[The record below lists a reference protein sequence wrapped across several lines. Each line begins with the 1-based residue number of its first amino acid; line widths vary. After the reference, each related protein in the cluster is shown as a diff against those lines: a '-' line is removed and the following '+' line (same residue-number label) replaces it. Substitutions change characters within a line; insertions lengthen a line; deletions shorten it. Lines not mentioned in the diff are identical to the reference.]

1 MRPLHLHKIVP
12 GLLLLLLCFH
22 ESRAQYNYAEMSRKT
37 VYFGIHTGFNV
48 GDFKVIHKK
57 TLTENDSIRSLRP
70 RLGPGFNLG
79 IICNYQ
85 INKHF
90 DLRAIPSLVFTDRV
104 LEYETVNRKESIV
117 RKSLSSIYMNFP
129 LQVRYKSDPIK
140 DFRIFV
146 IAGMRYDFDLASNQK
161 SRKALDIIKLK
172 RHDLSVEYGL
182 GMMFYFPYFILTPE
196 FKMSHGVLDIHE
208 PTEGLI
214 YSRVLQKLYSRS
226 FTFSI
231 NIEG

>member
-1 MRPLHLHKIVP
+1 
-12 GLLLLLLCFH
+12 
-22 ESRAQYNYAEMSRKT
+22 
-37 VYFGIHTGFNV
+37 
-48 GDFKVIHKK
+48 
-57 TLTENDSIRSLRP
+57 
-70 RLGPGFNLG
+70 
-79 IICNYQ
+79 
-85 INKHF
+85 
-90 DLRAIPSLVFTDRV
+90 
-104 LEYETVNRKESIV
+104 
-117 RKSLSSIYMNFP
+117 MNFP

>member
-1 MRPLHLHKIVP
+1 MRHVYLRKLAFAVV
-12 GLLLLLLCFH
+12 LLLLSFH
-22 ESRAQYNYAEMSRKT
+22 GMAQYNYAEMSKKT
-37 VYFGIHTGFNV
+37 VYFGIHTGVNM
-48 GDFKVIHKK
+48 GDFKVVHKK
-57 TLTENDSIRSLRP
+57 TLLENDSIKSVRP
-70 RLGPGFNLG
+70 RVGPGFNLG

-104 LEYETVNRKESIV
+104 LEYNTVNKKESV
-117 RKSLSSIYMNFP
+117 VKKSLSSIYMNFP
-129 LQVRYKSDPIK
+129 LQVRYKSEPIK

-146 IAGMRYDFDLASNQK
+146 VAGMRYDFDLASNQK
-161 SRKALDIIKLK
+161 TRRAVDIIKLK

-196 FKMSHGVLDIHE
+196 FKMSHGVIDIHA
-208 PTEGLI
+208 PTDGLI